1 MRIINFGRMGYFI
14 PILIFLV
21 FSSLACGHYSEFKDS
36 SYSLL
41 NEKTFNTVPGKSFKL
56 KAYSGDV
63 TVTTSDDPQVYI
75 KIYGNERAEKKVKFD
90 FDETDE
96 GVTVTADGHNEWNFF
111 NFGRGIKLRYEI
123 KLPRNYNAKIS
134 SSGGDIRLEN
144 LNGKIELSSSGGDI
158 IIKNTT
164 GNVAASTS
172 GGEVTLDNTE
182 GNLDLKTS
190 GGDIKSTGFKGDISA
205 STSGGEIKLIGG
217 NGKIDAGTSG
227 GNVELDYTGQNMG
240 ILLETS
246 GGDINLKLPS
256 DFSAHARMSTSGG
269 SIHCDFSGNNATNIS
284 SSKYEADLNN
294 GGKDLI
300 VKTSGGDINVSKK

>member
-1 MRIINFGRMGYFI
+1 M
-14 PILIFLV
+14 
-21 FSSLACGHYSEFKDS
+21 
-36 SYSLL
+36 
-41 NEKTFNTVPGKSFKL
+41 
-56 KAYSGDV
+56 
-63 TVTTSDDPQVYI
+63 
-75 KIYGNERAEKKVKFD
+75 
-90 FDETDE
+90 
-96 GVTVTADGHNEWNFF
+96 
-111 NFGRGIKLRYEI
+111 
-123 KLPRNYNAKIS
+123 
-134 SSGGDIRLEN
+134 
-144 LNGKIELSSSGGDI
+144 NGKIELSSSGGDI

-172 GGEVTLDNTE
+172 GGEVLWITLKVI
-182 GNLDLKTS
+182 LILKLQVV
-190 GGDIKSTGFKGDISA
+190 ISNQPGSKA
-205 STSGGEIKLIGG
+205 IFRPLHREVKLKLIGG

-294 GGKDLI
+294 GGNGTDCE
-300 VKTSGGDINVSKK
+300 NFWW